1 MEAHPPSVDP
11 SSQDSFL
18 RRALLGRD
26 ADDRKARHEYRQ
38 YMAQQMGPMVHALM
52 LVAVAAYLVAAC
64 VSALVSASS
73 LPFVLRMAPVL
84 PLLAVAMI
92 TRRVRSPLTLSLVT
106 LSCVLLLEI
115 GINLNG
121 LGRAQGLLWVLPGG
135 LLIPVTSSVIWPGRW
150 DFLAAM
156 TLCALGPLP
165 MILLGDDGNGMRI
178 IQYSVYMAVAIG
190 LSAVLRA
197 FMTRT
202 LHAQFRLERQLREQA
217 NTDGLT
223 GLLLRNRFLELA
235 QEKLASAQLPTC
247 MLYLDA
253 DHFKRLND
261 DHGHAAGDDA
271 LMAMAAALRAQ
282 TRPNDLIGRIGGEE
296 FALLLPGLD
305 MRQAAERAERL
316 RLAIHSVRRPD
327 GPLTVS
333 IGIAQ
338 CSYPGESIGS
348 LLARADQAMRQAK
361 RNGRDR
367 VVKVVA

>member
-1 MEAHPPSVDP
+1 MDTHQPPVESR
-11 SSQDSFL
+11 L
-18 RRALLGRD
+18 RTLFLGRD
-26 ADDRKARHEYRQ
+26 AGDPKARREYRD
-38 YMAQQMGPMVHALM
+38 YLAQQMSPMAHALM
-52 LVAVAAYLVAAC
+52 LVAVAAYLVATC
-64 VSALVSASS
+64 ISAFVSASS
-73 LPFVLRMAPVL
+73 LPLAWRLAPAL
-84 PLLAVAMI
+84 PLLLIAAA
-92 TRRVRSPLTLSLVT
+92 TGRVRSPRSLSLLTLF
-106 LSCVLLLEI
+106 CVLLLEI

-121 LGRAQGLLWVLPGG
+121 LGRAQGLPWVLPGG
-135 LLIPVTSSVIWPGRW
+135 LLIPVTSSVIWLGRR

-165 MILLGDDGNGMRI
+165 MILLGDDGNGARI
-178 IQYSVYMAVAIG
+178 FQYAVYMAVSIG
-190 LSAVLRA
+190 LSAVLHA

-202 LHAQFRLERQLREQA
+202 LFAQFRLERQLREQV

-235 QEKLASAQLPTC
+235 QRRLAEAQQQQLPVS

-261 DHGHAAGDDA
+261 DHGHAAGDDVLVA
-271 LMAMAAALRAQ
+271 LADALRAQ
-282 TRPNDLIGRIGGEE
+282 TRPADLIARIGGEE

-305 MRQAAERAERL
+305 LRQASERAERL
-316 RLAIHSVRRPD
+316 RVAMHAVQRPD

-338 CSYPGESIGS
+338 SSYPGESIGS

-367 VVKVVA
+367 VAKVFA

>member
-1 MEAHPPSVDP
+1 MDKHPPSFTDRLQLP
-11 SSQDSFL
+11 SW
-18 RRALLGRD
+18 RRALFGPD
-26 ADDRKARHEYRQ
+26 AADPDARGEYRQ

-52 LVAVAAYLVAAC
+52 LVAVAAYLVAAS

-73 LPFVLRMAPVL
+73 LPLWLRMAPAL
-84 PLLAVAMI
+84 PLVLVAI
-92 TRRVRSPLTLSLVT
+92 LTRRVRSPLTLSLLT

-121 LGRAQGLLWVLPGG
+121 LSRAQGLPWVLPGG

-150 DFLAAM
+150 DFIAAM

-165 MILLGDDGNGMRI
+165 MILLGDDGTGMRV
-178 IQYSVYMAVAIG
+178 IQYAVYMAVAIG

-202 LHAQFRLERQLREQA
+202 LYAQFRLERQLREQV

-235 QEKLASAQLPTC
+235 QQRLAQAQLPTC

-261 DHGHAAGDDA
+261 EHGHAAGDDA
-271 LMAMAAALRAQ
+271 LVALAAAMRAQ
-282 TRPNDLIGRIGGEE
+282 TRPDDLIGRIGGEE

-316 RLAIHSVRRPD
+316 RLAIHSVQRPD

-333 IGIAQ
+333 IGIAE
-338 CSYPGESIGS
+338 CSFPGEAIGS

-361 RNGRDR
+361 RSGRDR
-367 VVKVVA
+367 VVRVCA

>member
-1 MEAHPPSVDP
+1 MDAQSPSVIFRL
-11 SSQDSFL
+11 QTL
-18 RRALLGRD
+18 LLGRD
-26 ADDRKARHEYRQ
+26 RGDPKARREYRY
-38 YMAQQMGPMVHALM
+38 YMAQQMAPMVHALM
-52 LVAVAAYLVAAC
+52 LVGLAAYLLAAC

-73 LPFVLRMAPVL
+73 LPLWWRLAPVI
-84 PLLAVAMI
+84 PLALIAVAAS
-92 TRRVRSPLTLSLVT
+92 RVRSPLALSLLT
-106 LSCVLLLEI
+106 LFCVLVLEI

-121 LGRAQGLLWVLPGG
+121 IGRTQGLPWVLPGG
-135 LLIPVTSSVIWPGRW
+135 LLIPVTTSVIWPGRW

-156 TLCALGPLP
+156 VLCALGPLP
-165 MILLGDDGNGMRI
+165 MILLADDGNGARV
-178 IQYSVYMAVAIG
+178 IQYAVYMAVAMG

-202 LHAQFRLERQLREQA
+202 LYAQFRLERQLREQV

-223 GLLLRNRFLELA
+223 GLLLRNRFLQLA
-235 QEKLASAQLPTC
+235 QEKLTEAQLPTC

-261 DHGHAAGDDA
+261 EHGHAAGDDA
-271 LMAMAAALRAQ
+271 LVAMAAALRAH

-305 MRQAAERAERL
+305 MRQAADRAERL
-316 RLAIHSVRRPD
+316 RLAIHSVQRPD

-333 IGIAQ
+333 IGIAE
-338 CSYPGESIGS
+338 CSYQGESIGS

-361 RNGRDR
+361 RSGRDR
-367 VVKVVA
+367 VVRVCA

>member
-1 MEAHPPSVDP
+1 M
-11 SSQDSFL
+11 F
-18 RRALLGRD
+18 LGRD
-26 ADDRKARHEYRQ
+26 AGDPKARGEYRH
-38 YMAQQMGPMVHALM
+38 YLARQMSPMVHALM
-52 LVAVAAYLVAAC
+52 LVALAAYLVATC
-64 VSALVSASS
+64 VSAFVSASS
-73 LPFVLRMAPVL
+73 LPVAWRLAPTL
-84 PLLAVAMI
+84 PLLMVAVA
-92 TRRVRSPLTLSLVT
+92 TGRVRSPLSLSL
-106 LSCVLLLEI
+106 LALLCVFLLEI

-121 LGRAQGLLWVLPGG
+121 LGRAQGLPWVLPGG

-165 MILLGDDGNGMRI
+165 MILLGDDGSGVRI
-178 IQYSVYMAVAIG
+178 FQYAVYMAVAIG
-190 LSAVLRA
+190 LSTVLRA

-202 LHAQFRLERQLREQA
+202 LFAQFQLERQLREQV

-223 GLLLRNRFLELA
+223 RLLLRNRFLELA
-235 QEKLASAQLPTC
+235 QDKLTGAQQQQLPTC

-271 LMAMAAALRAQ
+271 LVAMAAALRAQ

-305 MRQAAERAERL
+305 LRQASDRAERL
-316 RLAIHSVRRPD
+316 RLAMHAVQRPD

-338 CSYPGESIGS
+338 SSYPGESIGS

-361 RNGRDR
+361 RSGRDR
-367 VVKVVA
+367 VAKVCA

>member
-1 MEAHPPSVDP
+1 MNTRQLPVENR
-11 SSQDSFL
+11 L
-18 RRALLGRD
+18 RTLFLGRD
-26 ADDRKARHEYRQ
+26 AGDPKARREYRH
-38 YMAQQMGPMVHALM
+38 YLAQQMSPMAHALM
-52 LVAVAAYLVAAC
+52 LVAVAAYLIATG
-64 VSALVSASS
+64 VSAFVSASS
-73 LPFVLRMAPVL
+73 LPVVWRLAPAL
-84 PLLAVAMI
+84 PLLLVAAA
-92 TRRVRSPLTLSLVT
+92 TGRVRSPVALSLLTLL
-106 LSCVLLLEI
+106 CVFLLEI

-121 LGRAQGLLWVLPGG
+121 LGRTQGLPWVLPGG
-135 LLIPVTSSVIWPGRW
+135 LLIPVTSSVIWPGRR

-165 MILLGDDGNGMRI
+165 MILLGDDGSGARI
-178 IQYSVYMAVAIG
+178 FQYAVYMAVAIG
-190 LSAVLRA
+190 LSAVLRT

-202 LHAQFRLERQLREQA
+202 LFAQFRLERQLREQV

-223 GLLLRNRFLELA
+223 RLLLRNRFLELA
-235 QEKLASAQLPTC
+235 QDKLTDAQQQQLPTC

-261 DHGHAAGDDA
+261 EHGHAAGDAA
-271 LMAMAAALRAQ
+271 LVAMAAALRAQ

-305 MRQAAERAERL
+305 MRQASERAERL
-316 RLAIHSVRRPD
+316 RMAIHTVRRPD

-333 IGIAQ
+333 IGIAE
-338 CSYPGESIGS
+338 CRHPGETIGS

-367 VVKVVA
+367 VARICA